1 MTAKLTRNR
10 PATARVYRA
19 VARAKL
25 ALNPRNI
32 PRIARLSGRLVAVKI
47 TAATAPVA
55 AGIVH
60 HGAPAMN
67 ASVPAGR
74 CLAPASIHGETNSH
88 PSQKP
93 ISGKADAG
101 SGKAVSLSCGRSS
114 SAVSAG
120 LKVRELNAE
129 ISVETAIVS
138 ANCRKN

>member
-32 PRIARLSGRLVAVKI
+32 ARIARLSGRLTTVTM

-60 HGAPAMN
+60 HGAPAIN
-67 ASVPAGR
+67 ASVPAGSR
-74 CLAPASIHGETNSH
+74 SAPTLIHGDTNSH

-93 ISGKADAG
+93 ISGKVNVG
-101 SGKAVSLSCGRSS
+101 S
-114 SAVSAG
+114 
-120 LKVRELNAE
+120 
-129 ISVETAIVS
+129 
-138 ANCRKN
+138 